1 MVVMLFPVTCDTGV
15 EHERNAAPSTCTVHA
30 PHSPAPHPNLVPV
43 SCSVS
48 RNTHNSGVSGDTVT
62 LRSLPFTRRVKSG
75 MVTPIFSAKATHGSG
90 KRAKAKGLR
99 HSNLKLRALLD
110 CSDAA
115 WILHC

>member
-30 PHSPAPHPNLVPV
+30 PHNPAPHPNLVPV

-75 MVTPIFSAKATHGSG
+75 MGAPIVSAKATHGSG
-90 KRAKAKGLR
+90 KDAKVKMLAGVEFR
-99 HSNLKLRALLD
+99 
-110 CSDAA
+110 CAA
-115 WILHC
+115 M